1 MQIVIPETFGSKPV
15 APGAY
20 GATITN
26 VEFKKTKDG
35 TKDMALV
42 ELTLT
47 TQGPDPT
54 EKTIGR
60 KVFENPVITE
70 ETLFRINN
78 LLKAATGQEL
88 NQIFTVGQ
96 PVTAEEIFMRVHNE
110 ILGRNVVVIVTQ
122 ETYEGV
128 TRNKVKEVKQVTL

>member
-1 MQIVIPETFGSKPV
+1 MQIVMPETFGSKPV

-20 GATITN
+20 GAAITN
-26 VEFKKTKDG
+26 VELKKTKDG

-42 ELTLT
+42 EFTLT
-47 TQGPDPT
+47 TQGPDPA

-60 KVFENPVITE
+60 KVFDNPVITE
-70 ETLFRINN
+70 ETLFRVNN

-96 PVTAEEIFMRVHNE
+96 PVTTEEIFMRVHNE